1 MKIIMFQGGLG
12 NQLFEY
18 VYYLYLRKKFP
29 KEKIYGFYYDRW
41 LKAHNGLEIGKWFDV
56 SLPPTNCFI
65 HIISFILYYSV
76 RVLNLIGLTLS
87 FYNYKF
93 ERDDNSFFQEGYW
106 QDKTILE
113 DVGAP
118 SFIAGLEVDSYNKTI
133 LNKIMSSESV
143 SVHIRRGDYL
153 SPRNQ
158 SIYGNICTNNYY
170 KKCIDEI
177 SKVMDSPT
185 FFIFSNDLDYARDL
199 FENESNCIIVN
210 GNQGERS
217 FYDMF
222 LMSHCKGMIL
232 ANSTFSCWAAYLN
245 NNAVIVLSP
254 MVWANEGIVP
264 NVNLETWKT
273 IDS

>member
-29 KEKIYGFYYDRW
+29 KEKIYGFYYGRW
-41 LKAHNGLEIGKWFDV
+41 LKAHNGLEIEKWFDV

-170 KKCIDEI
+170 KKCIEEI
-177 SKVMDSPT
+177 NKVMDSPT

-210 GNQGERS
+210 GKYVFNVSLQR
-217 FYDMF
+217 YDF
-222 LMSHCKGMIL
+222 GK
-232 ANSTFSCWAAYLN
+232 
-245 NNAVIVLSP
+245 
-254 MVWANEGIVP
+254 
-264 NVNLETWKT
+264 
-273 IDS
+273 